1 MMEPRR
7 PGSVLQVFD
16 YFLALGTPR
25 NLDAWLEPLI
35 AYWMLALYVIP
46 QLRYGD

>member
-25 NLDAWLEPLI
+25 NLDAWLEPII
-35 AYWMLALYVIP
+35 ALDASSVCYYTAAI
-46 QLRYGD
+46 R